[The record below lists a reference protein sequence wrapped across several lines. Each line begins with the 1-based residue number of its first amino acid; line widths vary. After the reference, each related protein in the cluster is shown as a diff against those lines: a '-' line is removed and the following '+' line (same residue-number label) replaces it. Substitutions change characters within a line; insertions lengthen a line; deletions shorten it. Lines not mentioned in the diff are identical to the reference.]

1 MNSYKSLNLKP
12 VIIIAGPTASGK
24 TELSHHF
31 AKNLGG
37 EIISCDSRQIFRF
50 MDIGTA
56 KPPKFYRQEL
66 PYHLIDIV
74 NPNEPFTVAHFVQE
88 AESRISEIQERGKTP
103 FVVGGCGLYIK
114 RLISGLF
121 PSPMP
126 DMNLRERLAKEEGLY
141 DKLIKIDPDSAKK
154 ISPSDKKRIIRAL
167 EVFYQTGKPISL
179 LQKEKTPKPKFRF
192 VMIALKIERDLL
204 YKRINERVDKMI
216 EEGWIDETK
225 RLMEMGY
232 EYGLCSMEGLGY
244 RQIMDYLS
252 EKTGLSEAISI
263 IKRKTRQF
271 AKRQLTW
278 FSQDKRFT
286 HLLPSE
292 TKNFL
297 HHNFQVSSS

>member
-1 MNSYKSLNLKP
+1 
-12 VIIIAGPTASGK
+12 
-24 TELSHHF
+24 
-31 AKNLGG
+31 
-37 EIISCDSRQIFRF
+37 

-56 KPPKFYRQEL
+56 KPPKSYQKEL

-74 NPNEPFTVAHFVQE
+74 NPDESFTVARFVKE
-88 AESRISEIQERGKTP
+88 AESHISEIQKRGRLP

-114 RLISGLF
+114 RLVSGLF

-126 DMNLRERLAKEEGLY
+126 DIRLRERLAKEEGLY
-141 DKLIKIDPDSAKK
+141 DELIKIDPDSAKK

-179 LQKEKTPKPKFRF
+179 LQKEKTPEPKFRF

-204 YKRINERVDKMI
+204 YKRINERVDRMI

-225 RLMEMGY
+225 QLMEMGY

-244 RQIMDYLS
+244 RQIMDYLFG
-252 EKTGLSEAISI
+252 KTDLSEVISI

-278 FSQDKRFT
+278 FRQDKKFIQ
-286 HLLPSE
+286 LLPSE
-292 TKNFL
+292 VKDFL
-297 HHNFQVSSS
+297 LMQLNSI

>member
-1 MNSYKSLNLKP
+1 MKP
-12 VIIIAGPTASGK
+12 VIIITGPTASGK
-24 TELSHHF
+24 TEVSHQLV
-31 AKNLGG
+31 KDLQG
-37 EIISCDSRQIFRF
+37 EIISCDCRQIFRF

-56 KPPKFYRQEL
+56 KPPKSYQKEL

-74 NPNEPFTVAHFVQE
+74 NPDESFTVARFVKE
-88 AESRISEIQERGKTP
+88 AESHISEIQKRGRLP

-114 RLISGLF
+114 RLVSGLF

-126 DMNLRERLAKEEGLY
+126 DIRLRERLAKEEGLY
-141 DKLIKIDPDSAKK
+141 DELIKIDPDSAKK

-179 LQKEKTPKPKFRF
+179 LQKEKTPEPKFRF

-204 YKRINERVDKMI
+204 YKRINERVDRMI

-225 RLMEMGY
+225 QLMEMGY

-244 RQIMDYLS
+244 RQIMDYLFG
-252 EKTGLSEAISI
+252 KTDLSEVISI

-278 FSQDKRFT
+278 FRQDKKFIQ
-286 HLLPSE
+286 LLPSE
-292 TKNFL
+292 VKDFL
-297 HHNFQVSSS
+297 LMQLNSI